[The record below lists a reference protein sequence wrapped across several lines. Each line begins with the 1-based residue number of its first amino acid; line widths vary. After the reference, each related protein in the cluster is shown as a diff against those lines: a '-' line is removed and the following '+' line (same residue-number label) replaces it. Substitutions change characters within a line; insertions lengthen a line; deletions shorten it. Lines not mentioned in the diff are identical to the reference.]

1 MNAIESLTE
10 SLIQKG
16 YIPKEE
22 RELYLYGLDIT
33 FYTVWSTA
41 VLFLIGLILRQ
52 FPASLIIVLGFYTFQ
67 TTGGGYH
74 AKTHLKCLLT
84 MIVGLLVGLS
94 FVFFKEYHFILWALL
109 GVGAF
114 LLLLFPLVLHPNKA
128 YLEAERKR
136 LTIRSVIVTLSIGT
150 LVVIINAIWNE
161 FLYAF
166 SAVFLLAGISRI
178 AGKIAYRDS
187 YPAEAES

>member
-1 MNAIESLTE
+1 MNAIKSLTE

-22 RELYLYGLDIT
+22 RDLYLYGFDIT

-67 TTGGGYH
+67 STGGGYH
-74 AKTHLKCLLT
+74 ANTHLKCLIT

-94 FVFFKEYHFILWALL
+94 FVFFKNNHFILWTLL
-109 GVGAF
+109 GVGVL

-128 YLEAERKR
+128 YLEPERQH
-136 LTIRSVIVTLSIGT
+136 LSSRSVIVTLSMGA
-150 LVVIINAIWNE
+150 LVIIINVFWNE
-161 FLYAF
+161 FLYTF
-166 SAVFLLAGISRI
+166 SAAFLLAGISRI
-178 AGKIAYRDS
+178 AGKIAYRNS
-187 YPAEAES
+187 YPAEDEG